1 EVFNRTEAAYDRD
14 KTVVELFEEQ
24 VARTP
29 WSVAVVDEG
38 GEVTYRELE
47 ERSNQLGHYL
57 RERGVGVGVL
67 VPLCVERSVEMV
79 IGILGIIK
87 AGGAYVPIDPTYP
100 AERTRYMLE
109 DIGPAVVVTTGS
121 CRGAMAG
128 IEGLVVVELDGEAA
142 AIGQAPAVTLRAGA
156 GGGDAAYVIYTS
168 GSTGRPKGVVIEH
181 RNVSAFLQ
189 WSRSEFS
196 GSRIGVV
203 YATTSICFDLSVFEL
218 FYPLV
223 TGKRCRILDHGL
235 VIGKYL
241 DQDQAVLVNTVPS
254 VIGQLLKEGMPMERI
269 GVLNLAGEP
278 IPWEVQEQLE
288 VERIEVRNLYGPTE
302 DTTYSTMDR
311 LERGR
316 MASIGR
322 PLANKRVY
330 VLNGSGALCPVGV
343 PGELWIGGAGVS
355 RGYLNDVER
364 TAEKYIDNPYGEG
377 RVYRTGDRCR
387 WLGDGTIEY
396 LGRLDQQVKVRGY
409 RIEPGEIE
417 AVLECC
423 PGVSRAVVVVK
434 EGPEGQKRLVAYV
447 SMSGGYE
454 RQAVWQWLRSR
465 LPEYMVPSQL
475 VELEELPLTANGK
488 VDRRRLPDPG
498 QAESGG
504 GYEAPRTETERVLA
518 GIWSGL
524 LGRERIGINDN
535 FFEIGGDSIISI
547 QVVSRA
553 RRQGYELQPR
563 DLFLY
568 QTIGKLSAVL
578 SSRGSGV
585 SRGEQGLLTGRCGL
599 LPVQAWYLGREREG
613 LSHFN
618 QSILLEVD
626 KGVGGERLREV
637 WSALVRQH
645 DVLRFVYR
653 RGGEGWEQRY
663 GEGPGLLLEEDL
675 RMVGL
680 SELGE
685 RITACCQVYQRGLDI
700 EAGRVSCGVWLRTPE
715 GEACDRLLV
724 VVHHLAVDGVSW
736 RIMVEDLERLLRG
749 EELGLKTGSYREWYG
764 ALEGYSQSRRLSG
777 QVGYW
782 QEVCEGSPG
791 LPVDREDT
799 GEVRQGD
806 LDHYSGELPVEAT
819 RQLLQE
825 AGRAYRTEINDVLL
839 SVLSGVLCGWSG
851 GKEVV
856 IGLEGHGRE
865 EIGQA
870 VDTSRTVGW
879 FTTMYPV
886 RLPGGA
892 GKSGGERLRAVKEA
906 LRRVPDKGLG
916 YGVLRYMKGEAGLQG
931 VEWELVFNYLGQL
944 DQVVEGRGE
953 GLLRGAKEWTGESSS
968 EDQPVG
974 EKLLVGAA
982 VQGGRLVVRW
992 SYSRR
997 HYRKETIAALVGKYL
1012 RALEELI
1019 DHCVEQGRMGKVVSS
1034 PSDYGLGEV
1043 MSCAE
1048 LDGFVAD
1055 QGDREVE
1062 SMSRLSGLQEGMLF
1076 HGLYDGEAGAYIEQF
1091 GCRMRELRVE
1101 VFVRSWEHLMRRH
1114 SILRSGFWP
1123 EAFGVPVQVVYG
1135 KVRLPVEEV
1144 DLRGLSAE
1152 EQVKA
1157 IEDYER
1163 RDRQRGFDFGQA
1175 PLMRIGLLR
1184 TGEETYW
1191 MVWTH
1196 HHMLLD
1202 GWSLQ
1207 LLLGELLETY

>member
-1 EVFNRTEAAYDRD
+1 AYFVDKLFEKAGRSFDFRICLQHLPLKNVISNADVFEDLDYTVQSPLESEHDIYLEIDRD
-14 KTVVELFEEQ
+14 TYLDGLAAWLVLYCDKEEVIDTLQDDYSWLPVYCPVFGERINVKKGDFIKGRIIRTLSENGLCPDFRIMGTLHRVGYAAIDFDYISRNFEPGYKSSDFYKKVFRDGKVK
-24 VARTP
+24 VASNFRSHDLKKYLADHLP
-29 WSVAVVDEG
+29 AHLIPGYIVAVD
-38 GEVTYRELE
+38 
-47 ERSNQLGHYL
+47 
-57 RERGVGVGVL
+57 
-67 VPLCVERSVEMV
+67 
-79 IGILGIIK
+79 K
-87 AGGAYVPIDPTYP
+87 
-100 AERTRYMLE
+100 
-109 DIGPAVVVTTGS
+109 
-121 CRGAMAG
+121 
-128 IEGLVVVELDGEAA
+128 
-142 AIGQAPAVTLRAGA
+142 
-156 GGGDAAYVIYTS
+156 
-168 GSTGRPKGVVIEH
+168 
-181 RNVSAFLQ
+181 
-189 WSRSEFS
+189 
-196 GSRIGVV
+196 
-203 YATTSICFDLSVFEL
+203 
-218 FYPLV
+218 
-223 TGKRCRILDHGL
+223 
-235 VIGKYL
+235 
-241 DQDQAVLVNTVPS
+241 
-254 VIGQLLKEGMPMERI
+254 
-269 GVLNLAGEP
+269 
-278 IPWEVQEQLE
+278 
-288 VERIEVRNLYGPTE
+288 
-302 DTTYSTMDR
+302 
-311 LERGR
+311 
-316 MASIGR
+316 
-322 PLANKRVY
+322 
-330 VLNGSGALCPVGV
+330 
-343 PGELWIGGAGVS
+343 
-355 RGYLNDVER
+355 
-364 TAEKYIDNPYGEG
+364 
-377 RVYRTGDRCR
+377 
-387 WLGDGTIEY
+387 
-396 LGRLDQQVKVRGY
+396 
-409 RIEPGEIE
+409 
-417 AVLECC
+417 
-423 PGVSRAVVVVK
+423 
-434 EGPEGQKRLVAYV
+434 
-447 SMSGGYE
+447 
-454 RQAVWQWLRSR
+454 
-465 LPEYMVPSQL
+465 LPF
-475 VELEELPLTANGK
+475 TANGK
-488 VDRRRLPDPG
+488 LDRKSLP
-498 QAESGG
+498 
-504 GYEAPRTETERVLA
+504 APETIRSSEDKYVSPSDQIEEDMA
-518 GIWSGL
+518 GIWRSL

-578 SSRGSGV
+578 SSRGSGGV
-585 SRGEQGLLTGRCGL
+585 RGEQGLLTGRCGL
-599 LPVQAWYLGREREG
+599 LPVQAWYLGRERGG

-653 RGGEGWEQRY
+653 RGAEGWEQRY
-663 GEGPGLLLEEDL
+663 GEEPGLLMEEDL

-685 RITACCQVYQRGLDI
+685 RITGCCQGYQRGLDI
-700 EAGRVSCGVWLRTPE
+700 EAGRVSCGVWLRTPA
-715 GEACDRLLV
+715 GEARDRLLV

-736 RIMVEDLERLLRG
+736 RIMVEDLDRLLRG
-749 EELGLKTGSYREWYG
+749 EELGIKTGSYREWYG

-777 QVGYW
+777 QVSYW
-782 QEVCEGSPG
+782 QEVCEGSSG
-791 LPVDREDT
+791 LPVDRADT

-819 RQLLQE
+819 RRLLQE

-851 GKEVV
+851 GEEVV

-892 GKSGGERLRAVKEA
+892 GKSGGDRLRAVKEA

-916 YGVLRYMKGEAGLQG
+916 YGVLRYMKGEPGLAG

-944 DQVVEGRGE
+944 DQVVEGRGDGGA
-953 GLLRGAKEWTGESSS
+953 GLLRSAKEWPGEGIS
-968 EDQPVG
+968 EEQPVG
-974 EKLLVGAA
+974 EKLLVGTA

-1019 DHCVEQGRMGKVVSS
+1019 DHCVEQGRQGKVVSS

-1043 MSCAE
+1043 MSREE

-1101 VFVRSWEHLMRRH
+1101 VFVRSWEYLMRRH

-1157 IEDYER
+1157 IEDYEH

-1184 TGEETYW
+1184 TGAEEYW

-1207 LLLGELLETY
+1207 LLLGELLETYEGLVKGEEPSAG